1 MAKKNSKRIDELR
14 DTIRNYYRTPDA
26 LELMLS
32 HYLRSSGKR
41 RGRHGI
47 FYCNQHKDENPSVTV
62 NSTGTIRCGCFPCHI
77 VCNNPIDVAVEF
89 GGYSFEE
96 AVVEAATILGLIS
109 SSEADDIMSGVET
122 NPKQMRPRNVL
133 PKPVVTTYDKQ
144 PYNFDKADII
154 YRLFSNLNY
163 MSGTTRIKDTDLEDL
178 TGKRK
183 LSMPEIKK
191 IGFFSFPTAPISL
204 LIKELPKYGLSE
216 KDLAYIPGFYYD
228 IAKKEW
234 DYARI
239 KGEAYCIPIRNK
251 SGKIVAIQIR
261 LMGKDVT
268 SRYIWF
274 ASTFAMY
281 NDNEKVKTG
290 RFGNSPGTPI
300 CVCYPDEIK
309 TKALFI
315 TEGFY
320 KAYEYT
326 KNFGGIALS
335 VQGVNNIE
343 GIENLVDDLA
353 VEYEITNIIIGFDAD
368 MAIKETVLKPSLKL
382 GARLLRME
390 QPLYDKMELILSSN
404 QKQEDTLTKNYKKE
418 AAELEKYFATN
429 TSKYKLHYA
438 IWDLTYEKGFDDL
451 IHSGNK
457 DKVRTLP
464 IATFWR
470 RAFRILQEID
480 NYKFEESQSNCVKF
494 NEIKLPERMGINL
507 FNNIMA
513 I

>member
-14 DTIRNYYRTPDA
+14 DTIRSYYRTPDS

-32 HYLRSSGKR
+32 QYLRSSGKR
-41 RGRHGI
+41 RGRHAI
-47 FYCNQHKDENPSVTV
+47 FYCNQHKDQNPSVTV
-62 NSTGTIRCGCFPCHI
+62 NSSGTIRCGCFPCHI

-89 GGYSFEE
+89 GGFSFEE
-96 AVVEAATILGLIS
+96 AVLESAIVLGLIT
-109 SSEADDIMSGVET
+109 SSEADEIMEGID
-122 NPKQMRPRNVL
+122 NPAPKQMKPRNVL
-133 PKPVVTTYDKQ
+133 PKPILTTYDKQ

-154 YRLFSNLNY
+154 YRIFSNLNY
-163 MSGTTRIKDTDLEDL
+163 MSGKPRLKDTDLNDL
-178 TGKRK
+178 TKKRK
-183 LSMPEIKK
+183 LPMSEIKEV
-191 IGFFSFPTAPISL
+191 GFFSFPTAPISL

-228 IAKKEW
+228 IEKKEW
-234 DYARI
+234 DYAHI

-251 SGKIVAIQIR
+251 DGKIVAIQIR
-261 LMGKDVT
+261 LMGKDVS

-281 NDNEKVKTG
+281 NDNEKEKTG

-300 CVCYPDEIK
+300 CVCYPAETK

-320 KAYEYT
+320 KAYEYART
-326 KNFGGIALS
+326 FGGIALS
-335 VQGVNNIE
+335 VQGVNNTE
-343 GIENLVDDLA
+343 GIEDLVD
-353 VEYEITNIIIGFDAD
+353 EIATKHEISNIIIGFDAD
-368 MAIKETVLKPSLKL
+368 MAIKETVLKPALKL
-382 GARLLRME
+382 GAKLLRMDTS
-390 QPLYDKMELILSSN
+390 LYYKLEIILAQG
-404 QKQEDTLTKNYKKE
+404 QKDEKTLSKNYKKE
-418 AAELEKYFATN
+418 AREIEEFFAAKN
-429 TSKYKLHYA
+429 KYKLHYA
-438 IWDLTYEKGFDDL
+438 VWDLTYEKGFDDL

-457 DKVRTLP
+457 DKLHTLP
-464 IATFWR
+464 IATFWKR
-470 RAFRILQEID
+470 GFRILQEID

-494 NEIKLPERMGINL
+494 NEIKLPEKMGVNL